1 MELIKKLK
9 IITLIFFITFL
20 CGCTNTNKWEVSL
33 PNNYEIRRINN
44 TTVVL
49 GKLVEEKFVTEIDGI
64 KIGIEE
70 YVSKFSYSNNYIAAM
85 CIIPTDDKID
95 IKYYIVDSKNS
106 NLYGPYDSEE
116 TYNKVKEKIV
126 DENLGEWIDT
136 IEKPQ

>member
-1 MELIKKLK
+1 
-9 IITLIFFITFL
+9 
-20 CGCTNTNKWEVSL
+20 
-33 PNNYEIRRINN
+33 
-44 TTVVL
+44 
-49 GKLVEEKFVTEIDGI
+49 
-64 KIGIEE
+64 
-70 YVSKFSYSNNYIAAM
+70 M